1 MFKRIIFILLS
12 ILIIIF
18 YFSSCALAE
27 NLYDQQFLSIN
38 QLKIEIHLS
47 RDGQLQNKE
56 EIEFNYLP
64 NFPFIWPIYSSHL
77 SEVQIK
83 NGETIINPENFE
95 IIKQNANLTYL
106 LIKEAPEN
114 SLSWQINYKV
124 KHKINYYSNYD
135 ELHWIVAYQNGA
147 EIRKAKVSIQA
158 DFDLSKSEQKIYS
171 YGLESKS
178 YNKEGD
184 KLIYKATGIEPTGNF
199 TIVALIPKN
208 LLNPSLIT
216 KILTKISR
224 LDFWAGIL
232 ICILQVV
239 IAWLIFKLLS
249 LRQTK
254 KITPPH
260 KEYLES
266 PPNDIPAAIVGV
278 LINKKINYREI
289 AATII
294 ELAQRGFLTLL
305 KEGNTIFFL
314 QRKPFDETKPAE
326 KAIIEEIFNPEENQ
340 TKISMNLDN
349 LKSAEKQKLSSKKI
363 SSASEH
369 IYKIIE
375 ALGYFKT
382 NPHKLYLKYF
392 RLSII
397 FLFISLIGIIFSI
410 PFIYSY
416 PILIF
421 IFIGFAF
428 ISFIIPQKIFDLAI
442 YTKRG
447 REVARNWLLHKNYLS
462 RYKSPKNTD
471 YDKFLKYLPYAIVLG
486 VEKKW
491 ADQFEP
497 NAFKIPPWLD
507 IGYTSY
513 DLNNFINETLPL
525 IFNITYTFIEAR
537 EPLAR

>member
-18 YFSSCALAE
+18 YFSSCVLAE

-38 QLKIEIHLS
+38 QLKIDIHLS
-47 RDGQLQNKE
+47 KDGQLQNKE

-64 NFPFIWPIYSSHL
+64 NLPFIWPIYSSHL

-114 SLSWQINYKV
+114 NLSWQINYKV

-147 EIRKAKVSIQA
+147 EIRKTKVSIQA
-158 DFDLSKSEQKIYS
+158 DFNLSNSEQKIYS

-178 YNKEGD
+178 YNKEGN
-184 KLIYKATGIEPTGNF
+184 KLIYKATRIEPTGNF

-208 LLNPSLIT
+208 LLNPSLVT

-232 ICILQVV
+232 ICILQIV
-239 IAWLIFKLLS
+239 ITWLIFKLLN
-249 LRQTK
+249 LRQIK
-254 KITPPH
+254 KIAPPH

-289 AATII
+289 TATII

-326 KAIIEEIFNPEENQ
+326 KAIIEEIFNPEENR
-340 TKISMNLDN
+340 TKISINLDN

-382 NPHKLYLKYF
+382 NPHQLYLKYF
-392 RLSII
+392 RLSMVV
-397 FLFISLIGIIFSI
+397 LFISLIGIVFSI
-410 PFIYSY
+410 RFIYSY

-447 REVARNWLLHKNYLS
+447 QEVARNWLLYKNYLS
-462 RYKSPKNTD
+462 RYKSTKNTD

-497 NAFKIPPWLD
+497 NAFKIPFWLD

-537 EPLAR
+537 EPLSR